1 MTKTTKRTKPGL
13 PVASYNSPQSPRAD
27 AWEDWVMATFSI
39 EKFEQSRK
47 ENGVVYWDA
56 RQFMRDLG
64 YETWTSFQAII
75 TKAMGSC
82 TKLGIDPTESFLPA
96 SVIEDGKPQKSY
108 KLTRF
113 ACFLIS
119 MHADSKKTEVA
130 QAKTVL
136 AAIADKLIAE
146 KIQEN
151 DLARIE
157 AREDLKEAD
166 KLMSAAGK
174 AGGLVNGDDYAIF
187 KNAGFLGMYNMSLK
201 ALLQKKGLPDGE
213 RLYDYIGLTELAGN
227 LFRVTQT
234 TEVIRSQKLKGLNNL
249 KYTAEKVGA
258 DVRKMMIANTG
269 APPEALP
276 IENKVT
282 EVRKKLNKT
291 HREMKKLDKAKT

>member
-1 MTKTTKRTKPGL
+1 MTKRSKSF
-13 PVASYNSPQSPRAD
+13 ASPAAYNPPKNPRAG
-27 AWEDWVMATFSI
+27 AWEDWAMTTFSI

-64 YETWTSFQAII
+64 YETWVSFQSVI

-82 TKLGIDPTESFLPA
+82 TKLGIDPTESFIPA
-96 SVIEDGKPQKSY
+96 SVFEDGKPQKSY

-119 MHADSKKTEVA
+119 MHADSKKPEVA

-136 AAIADKLIAE
+136 AAIADKLLTE
-146 KIQEN
+146 KIQES

-174 AGGLVNGDDYAIF
+174 AGGLVKGDEYAIF

-201 ALLQKKGLPDGE
+201 ALCQKKGLPEGE

-234 TEVIRSQKLKGLNNL
+234 TEVIRSQNLKGLNNL

-276 IENKVT
+276 VENKVT
-282 EVRKKLNKT
+282 EVKKKLTKT
-291 HREMKKLDKAKT
+291 HREMKKLDKAKS